1 MNRALYV
8 AGISYVA
15 LCGVVLAKSRSA
27 PSYVGSGEP
36 PAAAMPYEGSA
47 GAWFSQVKP
56 FCNSVEVEVRQ
67 QQMPA
72 PASAEGA
79 GYSAACYALAGKIG
93 RARETIDK
101 LEAGDR
107 RLAANI
113 VFNVGHPVADA
124 GDDQSAGP
132 IMRLVVQY
140 TPENYMA
147 LYHAGMSE
155 YILGELDYARTHLK
169 SFLEIYKQ
177 EDGWRSNAIEV
188 LGRMNA
194 AK

>member
-27 PSYVGSGEP
+27 PSHVGSGEP
-36 PAAAMPYEGSA
+36 PSRPVPYEGSA
-47 GAWFSQVKP
+47 GGWFSQVKP

-67 QQMPA
+67 QQTPA

-79 GYSAACYALAGKIG
+79 GYSAACYALAGKIQ

-101 LEAGDR
+101 LDTGDR

-132 IMRLVVQY
+132 IMRLVIQY

-155 YILGELDYARTHLK
+155 YILGELDFARTHLK
-169 SFLEIYKQ
+169 TFLEIYKQ
-177 EDGWRSNAIEV
+177 EDGWRANAIEV
-188 LGRMNA
+188 LGRMDS

>member
-27 PSYVGSGEP
+27 ASYVGSGESP
-36 PAAAMPYEGSA
+36 SPVMPYQGSA

-56 FCNSVEVEVRQ
+56 FCNAVEVEVRQ
-67 QQMPA
+67 QQTPA
-72 PASAEGA
+72 PASVEGA
-79 GYSAACYALAGKIG
+79 GYSAACYALAGKIE
-93 RARETIDK
+93 RARQTIDK
-101 LEAGDR
+101 LDAGDR

-113 VFNVGHPVADA
+113 VFNIGHPVADA

-132 IMRLVVQY
+132 IMRLVIQY

-155 YILGELDYARTHLK
+155 YILGELDFARTHLK

-194 AK
+194 GK

>member
-8 AGISYVA
+8 AGLSYVA
-15 LCGVVLAKSRSA
+15 LCGVVLANA
-27 PSYVGSGEP
+27 GSSLPPARGGEP
-36 PAAAMPYEGSA
+36 PSPATPYQGSA
-47 GAWFSQVKP
+47 GSWFSQVKP
-56 FCNSVEVEVRQ
+56 FCNAVEVEVRQ
-67 QQMPA
+67 QQSPP

-79 GYSAACYALAGKIG
+79 GYSAACYALAGKIE

-101 LEAGDR
+101 LGASDR

-132 IMRLVVQY
+132 IMRLVIQY
-140 TPENYMA
+140 TPDNYMA

-155 YILGELDYARTHLK
+155 YILGELAFARTHLQA
-169 SFLEIYKQ
+169 FLEIYRS

-188 LGRMNA
+188 LGRMNK